1 VPVDQNDM
9 IIDHLAIELV
19 GSSLGFQSG
28 SLVSGTANS
37 TWKPADGRSPLGHN
51 VGKTEIRID
60 RVLKTVLAIT
70 AGALPR

>member
-1 VPVDQNDM
+1 
-9 IIDHLAIELV
+9 
-19 GSSLGFQSG
+19 
-28 SLVSGTANS
+28 VSGTANS